1 MHLGPQ
7 QDTHA
12 AVRTLDNLRGWS
24 PFKYWGRWYVA
35 EIKGI
40 GYAYR
45 TMPGLLAK
53 SRKEDP
59 TNARLTVAT
68 VEKQ

>member
-12 AVRTLDNLRGWS
+12 AVLAIDTLRAHA
-24 PFKYWGRWYVA
+24 PFKYGGKWYVA
-35 EIKGI
+35 EIRGI

-45 TMPGLLAK
+45 TMAGILAK

-59 TNARLTVAT
+59 TNTKLTVAT
-68 VEKQ
+68 YQP

>member
-7 QDTHA
+7 PDTHA
-12 AVRTLDNLRGWS
+12 AVMAMDSLRAYA
-24 PFKYWGRWYVA
+24 PFKYSGRWYVA

-59 TNARLTVAT
+59 TNARITVAT
-68 VEKQ
+68 VEKT